1 MRAHH
6 CHTSLAIVVVVILHV
21 VCHDAALLW
30 SFVLIPSSSILT
42 VSTRRPSRIQ
52 RQAGEFADGVLCPK
66 CQNVLPTSAFSR
78 DKARSNGLCWA
89 CKECKNR
96 YDRALYYQRKMANQN
111 AKSLDAGV
119 FECRDCRNMLP
130 ASEFSI
136 DSGKRS
142 GLSSRCRSCMKDYL
156 SRVRARHK
164 EANRDQVFLGTFPQ
178 PTTKELEHAIA
189 LDGARERNEALKAW
203 GMYFCPSCRQAKLYT
218 DFFRRR
224 STKYG
229 VSTYCKVCSAERRRQ
244 NSLCAAL
251 SDESSLLRLLG
262 AKPRFTW
269 RWT

>member
-6 CHTSLAIVVVVILHV
+6 CHTLLAIIVVVILHV
-21 VCHDAALLW
+21 ACHDVALLL
-30 SFVLIPSSSILT
+30 SFALIPSASILS
-42 VSTRRPSRIQ
+42 VSTSRPSRIQ
-52 RQAGEFADGVLCPK
+52 RQAGETADGVLCPK
-66 CQNVLPTSAFSR
+66 CQKILPKAAFYRHKKSA
-78 DKARSNGLCWA
+78 NGLCSA
-89 CKECKNR
+89 CKKCKNQ
-96 YDRALYYQRKMANQN
+96 YMRALYHRRQMASQN
-111 AKSLDAGV
+111 AKNVDAGV
-119 FECRDCRNMLP
+119 FQCRYCRNMLP

-189 LDGARERNEALKAW
+189 LDGARERNEALQAW

-218 DFFRRR
+218 DFHKSR

-229 VSTYCKVCSAERRRQ
+229 VLGHCKVCFAERRRQ
-244 NSLCAAL
+244 NSLCAAS